1 MENDIIKVNSND
13 FNKLIQDVAMIKHFL
28 IGSSVSDPE
37 GELSDWAKKEL
48 SEARKIPNSENI
60 SLEEMEQRILS
71 K

>member
-48 SEARKIPNSENI
+48 EKTENTPNSDLI
-60 SLEEMEQRILS
+60 SMEEIEREFL
-71 K
+71 